1 MNLPPETQPD
11 LPLIHLAVRT
21 GSHLPGFPPGDGRA
35 WACALSHGSWLS
47 RVPSCWRCQA
57 LTGRAQALTCQRFPI
72 PGDFLLQR
80 EGALETPP
88 CL

>member
-1 MNLPPETQPD
+1 MNLPLVTQSGRSA
-11 LPLIHLAVRT
+11 IHLAAST
-21 GSHLPGFPPGDGRA
+21 ASHLPGFPPGASCG
-35 WACALSHGSWLS
+35 WACALSHVYWLS

-57 LTGRAQALTCQRFPI
+57 LTGTAQALTCQRFPI

>member
-1 MNLPPETQPD
+1 MNLPPD
-11 LPLIHLAVRT
+11 IHSGLPVIHPAQST
-21 GSHLPGFPPGDGRA
+21 SSHLPGFPPGDSCG
-35 WACALSHGSWLS
+35 WACALSHGGWLS
-47 RVPSCWRCQA
+47 SVPSCWRCQA